1 MQQQEEKEKRNKKKS
16 HIEKLGTNKLDVND
30 LLQVQVESK
39 LHLRDVVEFV

>member
-1 MQQQEEKEKRNKKKS
+1 M
-16 HIEKLGTNKLDVND
+16 EKLGTNKLDVND